1 MFIEKEICKNE
12 DKEIIIQGLI
22 SGIELIFNILT
33 TIILGVILV

>member
-12 DKEIIIQGLI
+12 DKEIIIRGLI